1 MKKGIVAAGSVGRN
15 KQASIAER
23 EQAALPGEVGDSF
36 SKKEHWKEEGV
47 QGK

>member
-36 SKKEHWKEEGV
+36 SKEHWKEEGV